1 MKKNLLLLTFFIF
14 TSTFAKN
21 IKKPDTVLVGTY
33 ITSIY
38 DIDFK
43 EKQYTIS
50 LWLWFKYKNHDFSFD
65 KYMEIPAAKS
75 YDKSFYSVDTLK
87 DGRIY
92 MLMKLQCVMKDSW
105 KIKDFPFDRQ
115 KLKFSI
121 ENSEFD
127 SKDLVFVQ
135 DTLGKHYSQWN
146 SPEWKIVPDSFKI
159 AIGTKKYETA
169 FGDPES
175 AKPHS
180 EFSSYKVQIGIA
192 RDSWGMFLKI
202 FLGMYISFLISFA
215 CFFIH
220 SDNMDSRFGLSV
232 GSLFAVIGNKYVI
245 DSSLPESTSFT
256 LVDTLHGLTLLF
268 VFAVVASSVHSLKL
282 NKQDKI
288 KEANRY
294 DRNAAFILL
303 LTYLALNV
311 LFVSIACNN

>member
-1 MKKNLLLLTFFIF
+1 
-14 TSTFAKN
+14 
-21 IKKPDTVLVGTY
+21 
-33 ITSIY
+33 
-38 DIDFK
+38 
-43 EKQYTIS
+43 
-50 LWLWFKYKNHDFSFD
+50 
-65 KYMEIPAAKS
+65 MEIPAAKS

-180 EFSSYKVQIGIA
+180 EFSSYKVQIEIA